1 MDEFYDNNNFDIRA
15 FNKEFNE
22 RKRIEEENEL
32 KMEQQLN
39 DKMNEENDE
48 ENEENTGLNPIINL
62 LTNCQSSMYGLT
74 YDLVTINYSTTQE
87 FYDVW
92 TKDNRLYYLGIFL
105 LIISFFMFLVS
116 YIFSHP
122 DDKSTDINVN
132 IPQDYSFKYMPYE
145 EQKADNVK
153 KILELENQV
162 KGLINQNKGM
172 QSKLNSQGRF
182 FADQS
187 RQMNQISQQLQ
198 SNNNM
203 AAPAPIII
211 QQPTPLPPPDSIN
224 MPELNSNNFGQPL
237 AGISAPGVQPL
248 PPPGVVPLNGP
259 QIQPPVMVTQGGLTG
274 GEFNKI
280 NVNELNNYVTFTDE
294 ST

>member
-15 FNKEFNE
+15 FNREFNE
-22 RKRIEEENEL
+22 RKRINEENEL

-39 DKMNEENDE
+39 DKINE
-48 ENEENTGLNPIINL
+48 ENEEENDDSTGLNPILNL
-62 LTNCQSSMYGLT
+62 LSNCQSSMYGLT
-74 YDLVTINYSTTQE
+74 YDLVTVNYSTTQE

-122 DDKSTDINVN
+122 EDKSKDINVN

-162 KGLINQNKGM
+162 RGLINQNRGM
-172 QSKLNSQGRF
+172 QSRINSQGRF

-187 RQMNQISQQLQ
+187 RQMNQLSQQVQ
-198 SNNNM
+198 SNNM
-203 AAPAPIII
+203 ASPAPIII
-211 QQPTPLPPPDSIN
+211 QQPATPAPQDSIN
-224 MPELNSNNFGQPL
+224 VPQLNSNNFGQPL
-237 AGISAPGVQPL
+237 AGIPAPGAQPL
-248 PPPGVVPLNGP
+248 PPPGMGP
-259 QIQPPVMVTQGGLTG
+259 PGMGPPGSLTG
-274 GEFNKI
+274 GEFNKM
-280 NVNELNNYVTFTDE
+280 NVNELNSYVTFSDE